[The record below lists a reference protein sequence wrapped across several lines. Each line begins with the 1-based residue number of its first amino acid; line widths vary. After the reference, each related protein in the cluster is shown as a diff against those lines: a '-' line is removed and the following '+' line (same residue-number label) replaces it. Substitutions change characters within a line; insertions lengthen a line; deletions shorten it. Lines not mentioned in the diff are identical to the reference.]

1 MEVERTPDSDVCL
14 KVDNYEYHF
23 TIRELMKTSR
33 TSQYQ
38 ESIDLANRVM
48 AKSITTEMIFTG
60 IMHIRQESA
69 RLFHRML
76 MS

>member
-1 MEVERTPDSDVCL
+1 MMSAL

-33 TSQYQ
+33 IKAQYQ
-38 ESIDLANRVM
+38 ESIDLANRVY